1 MTRYKIQKVG
11 AALNS
16 VSDVWQLVLD
26 KLKDELSD
34 TTISTWFN
42 EVTEVTMDM
51 KSKQFSIVCPNGF
64 KREMLLNMFQDKIK
78 AALQDLFSTE
88 FSIRLLAEPE
98 STASAKPAQ
107 PRLQISDMFT
117 FDNFVVGESNKLA
130 HAAARA
136 VADGA
141 GAHYNPLF
149 IYGDSGLG
157 KTHLIYAILH
167 QFRNNNPLA
176 NIVYIK
182 GDEFLNEFIMLVRA
196 GRGDEFRAKYR
207 DADLLLVDD
216 VQFVAGKEQS
226 QNEFFHTFN
235 ALHEAGHQ
243 IVLTSDRLP
252 SEMTLLDDRLRTRFE
267 WGLMVDVQAPD
278 YETRV
283 AIVKN
288 KAIQRGFTLDDASA
302 DYIARNVTAN
312 VRQLEGVVNMIM
324 AHRALNN
331 KSATTEADVEDI
343 VKEAVQRNNES
354 IPTPDA
360 IISEVARFF
369 GFDESLLRGPS
380 RSRQVVNARNISMY
394 LIRNITGL
402 STIEIG
408 KIFGR
413 DHSTAVHSLDQV
425 DAKLQSDPSYS
436 QQIKDITLNINY
448 KR

>member
-1 MTRYKIQKVG
+1 MRRWVSS
-11 AALNS
+11 LNS
-16 VSDVWQLVLD
+16 VADIWEVVLD
-26 KLKDELSD
+26 KLREQLSA
-34 TTISTWFN
+34 TTINTWFD
-42 EVTEVTMDM
+42 EVESVDM
-51 KSKQFSIVCPNGF
+51 KDRTFFIVCPNEF
-64 KREMLLNMFQDKIK
+64 KRTMIGNMFAKQILDV
-78 AALQDLFSTE
+78 LRDLFSAECKLVLLDRPETE
-88 FSIRLLAEPE
+88 GDDSRPVSLFEANDL
-98 STASAKPAQ
+98 
-107 PRLQISDMFT
+107 T
-117 FDNFVVGESNKLA
+117 FETFVVGESNKLA
-130 HAAARA
+130 AAAARA

-141 GAHYNPLF
+141 SSHYNPLF

-157 KTHLIYAILH
+157 KTHLIYAISH
-167 QFRNNNPLA
+167 QFRMRLPNA
-176 NIVYIK
+176 KIIYIK
-182 GDEFLNEFIMLVRA
+182 GDDFLNEFISLVRA
-196 GRGDEFRAKYR
+196 NRGEEFRAKYR

-235 ALHEAGHQ
+235 TLYENGRQ

-288 KAIQRGFTLDDASA
+288 KAYQRGFVIDNKSA
-302 DYIARNVTAN
+302 DYIARSVTAN
-312 VRQLEGVVNMIM
+312 VRQIEGVVNMIN
-324 AHRALNN
+324 AHRELN
-331 KSATTEADVEDI
+331 KKTMSDDEIEEI
-343 VKEAVQRNNES
+343 VREAVRKNNEA

-360 IISEVARFF
+360 IITEVARFF
-369 GFDESLLRGPS
+369 GFDESIIRGPS
-380 RSRQVVNARNISMY
+380 RSRTVVNARNIAMY

-408 KIFGR
+408 KIFDR

-425 DAKLQSDPSYS
+425 DAKLQSDPSFS

>member
-1 MTRYKIQKVG
+1 M
-11 AALNS
+11 NS
-16 VSDVWQLVLD
+16 IADIWQVVLE
-26 KLKDELSD
+26 KLRGTLSD
-34 TTISTWFN
+34 TTIHTWFD
-42 EVTEVTMDM
+42 EVTSVDLQDKT
-51 KSKQFSIVCPNGF
+51 FVIVCPSKF
-64 KREMLLNMFQDKIK
+64 KRDMISSRYAPQIQ
-78 AALQDLFSTE
+78 AALRDIFSDDIAVRLVSGEEKEAVSKPVSLFE
-88 FSIRLLAEPE
+88 R
-98 STASAKPAQ
+98 
-107 PRLQISDMFT
+107 DDFT
-117 FDNFVVGESNKLA
+117 FDTFVVGESNKLA

-141 GAHYNPLF
+141 SAHYNPLF

-157 KTHLIYAILH
+157 KTHLIYAISH
-167 QFRNNNPLA
+167 QFRKRLPDA
-176 NIVYIK
+176 KIIYIK
-182 GDEFLNEFIMLVRA
+182 GDDFLNEFISLVRSN
-196 GRGDEFRAKYR
+196 RGDEFRAKYR

-235 ALHEAGHQ
+235 TLYENGRQ

-288 KAIQRGFTLDDASA
+288 KANQRGFVIDDKSA

-312 VRQLEGVVNMIM
+312 VRQIEGVVNMIN
-324 AHRALNN
+324 AHRELNKKN
-331 KSATTEADVEDI
+331 MSDEEIENI
-343 VKEAVQRNNES
+343 VREAVQKNNEA

-360 IISEVARFF
+360 IIAEVARFF
-369 GFDESLLRGPS
+369 GYDESVIRGPA
-380 RSRQVVNARNISMY
+380 RSRQVVNARNIAIY

-425 DAKLQSDPSYS
+425 DAKIKSDPSFS

>member
-1 MTRYKIQKVG
+1 MPC
-11 AALNS
+11 LNS
-16 VSDVWQLVLD
+16 VADIWQAVLD
-26 KLKDELSD
+26 KLRDELSE
-34 TTISTWFN
+34 TTISTWFD
-42 EVTEVTMDM
+42 EVDSVDLQD
-51 KSKQFSIVCPNGF
+51 KVFYILCRNDF
-64 KREMLLNMFQDKIK
+64 KREMLGKMFSSQIK
-78 AALQDLFSTE
+78 NALRDLFSADFE
-88 FSIRLLAEPE
+88 LRFIAEAPGGAGSE
-98 STASAKPAQ
+98 NAPLS
-107 PRLQISDMFT
+107 LFEIDDFT
-117 FDNFVVGESNKLA
+117 FETFVVGESNKLA

-141 GAHYNPLF
+141 GSHYNPLF

-157 KTHLIYAILH
+157 KTHLIYAISH
-167 QFRNNNPLA
+167 QFRNRLPDA
-176 NIVYIK
+176 KIVYVK
-182 GDEFLNEFIMLVRA
+182 GDDFINEFVGLVRS
-196 GRGDEFRAKYR
+196 GRGEEFRAKYR
-207 DADLLLVDD
+207 DANLLLVDD
-216 VQFVAGKEQS
+216 VQFVAGKEQV

-235 ALHEAGHQ
+235 TLYESGRQ

-267 WGLMVDVQAPD
+267 WGLLTDIQPPD

-288 KAIQRGFTLDDASA
+288 KAMQRGFFIDDKNA

-312 VRQLEGVVNMIM
+312 VRQIEGIINTIKAHMELEKRKMSDSEI
-324 AHRALNN
+324 H
-331 KSATTEADVEDI
+331 EIVED
-343 VKEAVQRNNES
+343 AVRKNNEA

-360 IISEVARFF
+360 IITEVARFF
-369 GFDESLLRGPS
+369 GFDESVIKGPG
-380 RSRQVVNARNISMY
+380 RSRTVVNARNIAMY

-425 DAKLQSDPSYS
+425 TARVKSDPAYS
-436 QQIKDITLNINY
+436 QTIKDITLNINY